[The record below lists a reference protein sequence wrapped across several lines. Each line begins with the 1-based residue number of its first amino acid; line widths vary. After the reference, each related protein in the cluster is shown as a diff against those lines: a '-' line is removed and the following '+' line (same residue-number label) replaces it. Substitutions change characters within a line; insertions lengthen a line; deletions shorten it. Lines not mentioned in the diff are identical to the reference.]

1 MGARVLA
8 ESKKPMTKPKKFSPG
23 GCELIT
29 ADQLF
34 RKLDQGYGHRCMGG
48 RAPEGYLE
56 IWPDWRN
63 TILHI
68 TYKENAKLG
77 AMIDAEVARR
87 KALKA

>member
-1 MGARVLA
+1 M
-8 ESKKPMTKPKKFSPG
+8 SNFKKYSPG
-23 GCELIT
+23 GCELVT

-34 RKLDQGYGHRCMGG
+34 RRLDRGEGHRCMAG

-68 TYKENAKLG
+68 TSKENAKLG
-77 AMIDAEVARR
+77 AMIDAEMARR
-87 KALKA
+87 KQLQPA